1 MEARHGFW
9 LISVPAGLACLILA
23 LAGWGCVSK
32 PEPAPQTVLPPPR
45 LPVKVSGAMPDP
57 APRLPRE
64 TEMTRVRPPD
74 SYPEEKALQGFTTT
88 IAKLPKSRRAP
99 QKGERV
105 YPLDLNLKD
114 ADLVEAV
121 RVLGDTMG
129 LNYTIDPRVKGTANV
144 RASGNLSHSELISL
158 LESILVVNG
167 ATLIKE
173 GNLFKIVP
181 LDKASTGALPVTT
194 RGVPPQ
200 GMTAQVVFLQ
210 QTAAKELQTV
220 LKPMMSP
227 GGSISDAAHNTLIV
241 VDYPGNLEKI
251 LNLVQLI
258 DSRALAQ
265 TLVRLIKVNNTDPQ
279 EMVAELETI
288 FAAYG
293 ALADKGKFGVTF
305 LPVPR
310 LNSMMALAGS
320 PALMERAIFWVKQL
334 DSKSDMLSNVHVYHV
349 ENYKAKNLA
358 DILTQTYGGTVAAPG
373 IKEKKPETGAR
384 PFETQ
389 TISGQTGMGR
399 TGMGGTGSMSSLSG
413 AAGRPGGMLGET
425 QPPSLAGTGV
435 GSPGG
440 AGAGAGVAVKERA
453 APGAGA
459 GGSLKEGV
467 RIIPDE
473 DNNLLLV
480 VAPPHEWRVIHAL
493 LRKLDIMPRQVLNE
507 VLIAEIRL
515 TDEFRFGIQWFLGA
529 RQASTTGQVPTG
541 VSPSSTTTLT
551 GPGGQS
557 ATATS
562 TGSLGGLELLPGAS
576 AAFSSA
582 LGGFTFAARDAANTV
597 RTLINVLASQG
608 KINVLATP
616 HIMAANNQ
624 EARIQI
630 GDEVPILTSESVPL
644 VSQATSFATST
655 VQYRS
660 TGIIL
665 SVKPQI
671 NAKGLVTLDIAQEV
685 SSAVPTTTGVSNSPT
700 ISIRQAKTSLI
711 TGDNQTIVLGGLIR
725 EDASRSK
732 SGIPIVHRMPVLGFL
747 FGTEETKSEKT
758 ELLVLITPHIVATA
772 EDGARVTQHMKDK
785 VGLQESP
792 TPPPGKPLPPSPPSR
807 Y

>member
-1 MEARHGFW
+1 VEARNGFW
-9 LISVPAGLACLILA
+9 LISLPAGLVCLILA
-23 LAGWGCVSK
+23 LAGWGCVSR
-32 PEPAPQTVLPPPR
+32 PEPTPQAVLPPPR
-45 LPVKVSGAMPDP
+45 LPVKVSGGVPDP

-64 TEMTRVRPPD
+64 TEVTRVRPPD
-74 SYPEEKALQGFTTT
+74 SFPEEKALQGFTTT

-99 QKGERV
+99 KQGEKV

-167 ATLIKE
+167 ATLIKQ

-181 LDKASTGALPVTT
+181 LDKASTGALPVTA

-265 TLVRLIKVNNTDPQ
+265 TLVRLVKVYNTDPQ

-358 DILTQTYGGTVAAPG
+358 DLLTQTYGGTVAGPG

-399 TGMGGTGSMSSLSG
+399 TGMGSAGSMSSLTG

-425 QPPSLAGTGV
+425 QPPSLTGT
-435 GSPGG
+435 G
-440 AGAGAGVAVKERA
+440 AGAPGVAAAGAAAAVKERA
-453 APGAGA
+453 APGAST
-459 GGSLKEGV
+459 GSALKEGV

-473 DNNLLLV
+473 ENNLLLV

-529 RQASTTGQVPTG
+529 RQASTTGQVPT
-541 VSPSSTTTLT
+541 S
-551 GPGGQS
+551 
-557 ATATS
+557 TS
-562 TGSLGGLELLPGAS
+562 TGTLTGLELLPGAS

-597 RTLINVLASQG
+597 RTLINILASQG

-747 FGTEETKSEKT
+747 FGTEETKNEKT
-758 ELLVLITPHIVATA
+758 ELLVLITPHIVATP
-772 EDGARVTQHMKDK
+772 EDGARITQHMKDK

-792 TPPPGKPLPPSPPSR
+792 SPPPGKPLPPSPPSR